1 MVNVL
6 GLTFKENCPDLRNS
20 KVVDI
25 IRELKEYGLTVNIHD
40 PQADGHEANEHYGL
54 SLTVWEH
61 LPKADAVV
69 LAVAHR
75 EYLGMP
81 IEALTARR
89 LGWFY
94 QAQHQPSPYSPSP
107 PLVAQ
112 FSSIAPCS
120 IKR

>member
-1 MVNVL
+1 ML

-40 PQADGHEANEHYGL
+40 PQADNHEANEHYGL
-54 SLTVWEH
+54 SLTAWEQ

-81 IEALTARR
+81 IEALTASLQPGGSVIDVKAVLPREKIAALGFAVWR
-89 LGWFY
+89 L
-94 QAQHQPSPYSPSP
+94 
-107 PLVAQ
+107 
-112 FSSIAPCS
+112 
-120 IKR
+120 